1 MTELDDLIGGDLEP
15 GERARL
21 ERVHA
26 LLQQAG
32 PPPEL
37 PPSLDQAPEPQTA
50 RVIPFPRRYRY
61 TALAAAVVAACALFG
76 VGYLAGG
83 AGGSEPV
90 RTVAMSGASDASA
103 QLDLFE
109 KDAAGNWPMKLR
121 VSGLPEGRYELWLT
135 RGGELAE
142 PCGAFAVAAGE
153 TTVPLNAPYTL
164 RDFDG
169 WVVVPAGETGP
180 VLTT

>member
-32 PPPEL
+32 PAPEL

-90 RTVAMSGASDASA
+90 RTVAMSGASDASG

-153 TTVPLNAPYTL
+153 TTVPLNAPYSL
-164 RDFDG
+164 KGFDG
-169 WVVVPAGETGP
+169 WVVVPSGSRTP